1 MGDALPTGIRQRGGS
16 YQWSVMYK
24 GMRSTGSTKTLEDA
38 VAARDLAIS
47 KMQEGV
53 TGPVVWTLAQAVNA
67 TLALRW
73 QGTKSEEGHMLNARL
88 LLTFFGED
96 APVTEITAARI
107 DDYVMS
113 LLDGGRSN
121 ATVNRKLSTL
131 RVVLTTA
138 LKRGHLTKLPTF
150 DRRKEYQGRL
160 RFLTDEEENNLL
172 DLFTVWGKIAQKEAV
187 IVLLDTGMRT
197 GELFK
202 FQRRDVAFTNKEATT
217 ITLWDTKAGT
227 SRTIPLTDRASTVIT
242 KRCLGLADD
251 DRVFPEAQSWLRCA
265 WDRAKERMG
274 LAKDEQFV
282 PHILRHTCA
291 SRLVQRGVSLKVI
304 QAFLGHENIQTTMRY
319 AHLAPTSLNAAVEAL
334 NIR

>member
-1 MGDALPTGIRQRGGS
+1 MGDAFPTGIRQRGSGF
-16 YQWSVMYK
+16 QWSVMHK
-24 GMRSTGSTKTLEDA
+24 GMRATGSTKTLEEA
-38 VAARDLAIS
+38 VAARNLAIN

-73 QGTKSEEGHMLNARL
+73 QGTKSEDGHMLNARL
-88 LLTFFGED
+88 LLDFFGAD
-96 APVTEITAARI
+96 TPVTEITASRV

-113 LLDGGRSN
+113 LLDGGRTN

-160 RFLTDEEENNLL
+160 RFLSEEEENSLL
-172 DLFTVWGKIAQKEAV
+172 TVLGKTSHKEAV
-187 IVLLDTGMRT
+187 IVLMDTGMRT

-202 FQRRDVAFTNKEATT
+202 FQRRDVAFSNEEAVTV
-217 ITLWDTKAGT
+217 TLWDTKAGT
-227 SRTIPLTDRASTVIT
+227 SRTIPLTDRASKVIT
-242 KRCLGLADD
+242 KRCFGLADD

-274 LAKDEQFV
+274 LADDEQFV